1 LKQKNKKKG
10 KCRKKCQ
17 EGLTRNFN
25 WYMDFSLV
33 QVIEEYKLMIGGIVS
48 IFKYVINYSLALK

>member
-1 LKQKNKKKG
+1 
-10 KCRKKCQ
+10 
-17 EGLTRNFN
+17 LTRNFN